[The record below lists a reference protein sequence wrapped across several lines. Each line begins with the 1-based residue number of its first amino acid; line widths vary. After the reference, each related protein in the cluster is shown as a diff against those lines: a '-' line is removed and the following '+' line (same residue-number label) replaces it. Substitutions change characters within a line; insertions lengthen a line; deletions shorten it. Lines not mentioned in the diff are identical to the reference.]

1 MGYSISVRFSSSDEA
16 DKMSK
21 FLMSN
26 QDLLLEMQKLESPAL
41 VSYFNNIPSR
51 EDNLP
56 YAPEKNNLLGFHGT
70 GIPRYIWN
78 LCAWMTVKSSFR
90 DKNNKLYFYYDE
102 EKMIVSF
109 DEKNTQDTIVN
120 QEGIRIEVVNKNIS
134 AFMYKF
140 LVGDYKDE
148 QRKILEELNTRWITY
163 SLEKKPKNKV

>member
-120 QEGIRIEVVNKNIS
+120 QEGIRIEVVKKNIS